1 MCWRKG
7 CAPRRSPLAAA
18 ALLSSVIATDA
29 RAIVPPVASSVTQC
43 LPPPFPLLPAV
54 CGLDASG
61 DLEED
66 IPGNPCNPFH
76 ASWYDEADNLLWTD
90 QHVRVIEGLN
100 GGFLDES
107 RDLNYAVFE
116 CNVACVGSPE
126 GCSYS
131 AETGVVEQR
140 GYHRWNASTS
150 TLDAFTM
157 RRVAAVVDG
166 VGVRVQY
173 TGDPTDTGGS
183 GPMIVVIP
191 GAGGDGGLAAAE
203 SIRQWFEIRADADT
217 AVIDFETAMPIH
229 PQPTGEWAGGWQS
242 RSSNAPA
249 SYEELTARVSAVV
262 DWVREHLAEPGQEI
276 VTVGCSMGCL
286 ATLGGPLWHDQDFYA
301 LQVFVGGPPM
311 WDINA
316 GCGRMPVSYELPVAP
331 ADVTTYGGARLATAT
346 FCNDELDPSCIPYG
360 AVQSWRFVNG
370 VHRLPNSALG
380 CPSVPSFATDD
391 PLTVLTDSSLQSIPA
406 ADWAQPYPMV
416 FFANTEGDEGLAGP
430 SMVRAFRELRA
441 NHTVGPAE
449 VTWSEAP
456 GGHCDAFQ
464 NEPDAHRVRDT
475 ITEVLDLDTWM
486 FDLRVDKDVENL
498 FTSTDGCLVYDP
510 VTGDNDAHLTSP
522 DPLVIGGGRFDVG
535 PWISASNE
543 HATLPTGVSIT
554 MPNVDDGNVVE
565 RVMFLTGGSREGT
578 SATARASYLVAF
590 TYQDDSTQDVVVQ
603 IPRDDLLAP
612 GAFSGDHWTTEP
624 FLGLVGNGAG
634 LCGSGGSVVA
644 VFNPLGYTGQTVKS
658 VEISYPTSPA
668 QPAFLGGPLALTI
681 WTDQDGFLG
690 GPTSAL
696 DAAEYTL

>member
-1 MCWRKG
+1 MHAPVEIVYCRAQETDGKG
-7 CAPRRSPLAAA
+7 FATWAASHVVATLFRSDSQAVAEVFRPASLGTEALRLLDDKVGAEARRVLLIVDYVHHVDDDAVAMAVRATGNLQWLMLGRPSIAVTTLSQRLNVPLLALRGWNDDTVAQVMAECRVVCDPLSVRDARIVTGGAPLLVENIARLAAA
-18 ALLSSVIATDA
+18 EQTTLGA
-29 RAIVPPVASSVTQC
+29 
-43 LPPPFPLLPAV
+43 
-54 CGLDASG
+54 
-61 DLEED
+61 
-66 IPGNPCNPFH
+66 
-76 ASWYDEADNLLWTD
+76 YM
-90 QHVRVIEGLN
+90 
-100 GGFLDES
+100 
-107 RDLNYAVFE
+107 AVFE

-360 AVQSWRFVNG
+360 AVQSWRFVKRG
-370 VHRLPNSALG
+370 S
-380 CPSVPSFATDD
+380 
-391 PLTVLTDSSLQSIPA
+391 PA
-406 ADWAQPYPMV
+406 AEQR
-416 FFANTEGDEGLAGP
+416 AGVP
-430 SMVRAFRELRA
+430 IGPIVRDGR
-441 NHTVGPAE
+441 PAHGADGQL
-449 VTWSEAP
+449 VAVHP
-456 GGHCDAFQ
+456 GGRLGAAL
-464 NEPDAHRVRDT
+464 PDGVLREHRRG
-475 ITEVLDLDTWM
+475 
-486 FDLRVDKDVENL
+486 RGARGPVD
-498 FTSTDGCLVYDP
+498 GACLP
-510 VTGDNDAHLTSP
+510 
-522 DPLVIGGGRFDVG
+522 
-535 PWISASNE
+535 
-543 HATLPTGVSIT
+543 
-554 MPNVDDGNVVE
+554 
-565 RVMFLTGGSREGT
+565 
-578 SATARASYLVAF
+578 
-590 TYQDDSTQDVVVQ
+590 
-603 IPRDDLLAP
+603 
-612 GAFSGDHWTTEP
+612 
-624 FLGLVGNGAG
+624 
-634 LCGSGGSVVA
+634 
-644 VFNPLGYTGQTVKS
+644 
-658 VEISYPTSPA
+658 
-668 QPAFLGGPLALTI
+668 
-681 WTDQDGFLG
+681 
-690 GPTSAL
+690 
-696 DAAEYTL
+696 